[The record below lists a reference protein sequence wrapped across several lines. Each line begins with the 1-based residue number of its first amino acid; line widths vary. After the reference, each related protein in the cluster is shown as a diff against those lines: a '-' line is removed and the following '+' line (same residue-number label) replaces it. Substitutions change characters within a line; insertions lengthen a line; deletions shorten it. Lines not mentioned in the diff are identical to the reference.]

1 MSSQITSGTLVSGY
15 RIDRLIGSGATGA
28 VYLARDETLDR
39 PVAVKILAPDIA
51 RDQRFR
57 ERFLRESRAA
67 AGIEHASIIPIYA
80 AGEAEGLFFLAMRY
94 VEGGDLGQLI
104 EQRGRLEGEQ
114 ALVLLG
120 QVARRWMPPTRPVC
134 CTAT

>member
-39 PVAVKILAPDIA
+39 PVALKILAPDIA

-57 ERFLRESRAA
+57 ERFLRESR
-67 AGIEHASIIPIYA
+67 S
-80 AGEAEGLFFLAMRY
+80 
-94 VEGGDLGQLI
+94 
-104 EQRGRLEGEQ
+104 
-114 ALVLLG
+114 
-120 QVARRWMPPTRPVC
+120 RRRH
-134 CTAT
+134 